1 MALFKKNTSGFNFK
15 IPPDNDP
22 WKFVTDPNDPA
33 YQSYNDSLFLYNNNA
48 VKGPIPDEFRFS
60 ESEKNKMHR
69 DLLNWGGNY
78 NAYDKNKLPVYK
90 DNPDYKYQRLYLNNR
105 MFRPVE
111 ISTQAL
117 IGNVNDYKDYAT
129 WKYDDRDIY
138 LENYGDHVRE
148 YTAAYPNIVHT
159 TIKPTAWND
168 GAYYDRP
175 NNPVFLKGT
184 KQADNAE
191 KQIML
196 QKAGLY
202 TGKIDGIWGNKSI
215 AAMQQYELQQQNSTP
230 VQSTGQTVTPT
241 AQQQNITQSQPT
253 SRVVA
258 PTTQQ
263 PTVEAKPVV
272 PKVVSGV
279 SKNYGAYTSTSGKSP
294 NIAESNSF
302 GSSTN
307 TKGYYYTVRYT
318 DGTTETLTPSEYEQ
332 LYGSSKNKAF
342 KKTTNL

>member
-1 MALFKKNTSGFNFK
+1 MALFNNKKSFGYNLGT
-15 IPPDNDP
+15 PPDHDP
-22 WKFVTDPNDPA
+22 VKFVSDPNDPA
-33 YQSYNDSLFLYNNNA
+33 YKSYSDSLFLYNNNA

-111 ISTQAL
+111 ISTLDL

-129 WKYDDRDIY
+129 WKYDNRDIY

-159 TIKPTAWND
+159 TIKPTAWID

-202 TGKIDGIWGNKSI
+202 KGNIDGIWGNKSI
-215 AAMQQYELQQQNSTP
+215 AAMQQYERQQQNTTPIQPTNQSATP
-230 VQSTGQTVTPT
+230 V
-241 AQQQNITQSQPT
+241 
-253 SRVVA
+253 
-258 PTTQQ
+258 TQQ
-263 PTVEAKPVV
+263 PIVETKPAV

-279 SKNYGAYTSTSGKSP
+279 SKDYGAYTSTSGERP
-294 NIAESNSF
+294 NIAEFNSF

-307 TKGYYYTVRYT
+307 TKGYYYTIRFS
-318 DGTTETLTPSEYEQ
+318 DGTTETLTPLEYEQ
-332 LYGSSKNKAF
+332 SPYKSSKKKAF
-342 KKTTNL
+342 VKSTNL

>member
-1 MALFKKNTSGFNFK
+1 MALFNNKKRFGPNLG

-22 WKFVTDPNDPA
+22 WKFVSNPNDPA
-33 YQSYNDSLFLYNNNA
+33 YQSYSDSLFLYNNNA

-111 ISTQAL
+111 ISTLDL

-129 WKYDDRDIY
+129 WKYDDRDKYRDKY

-159 TIKPTAWND
+159 TIKPTAWID

-202 TGKIDGIWGNKSI
+202 KGNIDGIWGNKSI
-215 AAMQQYELQQQNSTP
+215 AAMQQY
-230 VQSTGQTVTPT
+230 
-241 AQQQNITQSQPT
+241 
-253 SRVVA
+253 
-258 PTTQQ
+258 
-263 PTVEAKPVV
+263 
-272 PKVVSGV
+272 
-279 SKNYGAYTSTSGKSP
+279 
-294 NIAESNSF
+294 
-302 GSSTN
+302 
-307 TKGYYYTVRYT
+307 
-318 DGTTETLTPSEYEQ
+318 
-332 LYGSSKNKAF
+332 
-342 KKTTNL
+342 